1 MFEKDYEFETE
12 KNERV
17 YEMKKQLIYD
27 LQHNS
32 ADTFFKH
39 LRESLT
45 KSRSSN
51 FETMEDTLWNEF
63 ISLIR
68 ETYALD

>member
-1 MFEKDYEFETE
+1 MFSKDYEFETE

-39 LRESLT
+39 LREYLT
-45 KSRSSN
+45 KSKSSN
-51 FETMEDTLWNEF
+51 FETMEDKLWNEF
-63 ISLIR
+63 IALIQ
-68 ETYALD
+68 ETYALY

>member
-12 KNERV
+12 KNERI
-17 YEMKKQLIYD
+17 YEMKKQLLYD

-39 LRESLT
+39 FRESLT
-45 KSRSSN
+45 SARSSN
-51 FETMEDTLWNEF
+51 FETMEDNLWNEF